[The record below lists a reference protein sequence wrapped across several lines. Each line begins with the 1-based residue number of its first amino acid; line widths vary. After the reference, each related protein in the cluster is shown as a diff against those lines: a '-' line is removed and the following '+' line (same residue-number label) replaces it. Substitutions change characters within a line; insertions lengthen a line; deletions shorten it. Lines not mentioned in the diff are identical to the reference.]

1 MFVTKT
7 KEATTLTPTFIQT
20 EIYTHTKCT
29 FINAN
34 NCQCFWLES
43 GVPEFIGIQAE
54 EGVLMD
60 LSCVQLLLIRAHCNK
75 IFFQTS
81 RTNVVAHLWLSGQLD
96 PHKPVSKAGQQARA
110 EKKKKINKSLN
121 LSCSCEKEHGRG
133 EWNRY
138 VWPLCFSFLL
148 VFSFISIWHSVPHR
162 IL

>member
-60 LSCVQLLLIRAHCNK
+60 LSCVQLLLIRAYCNK

-110 EKKKKINKSLN
+110 EKKKKSINPWIYHAAVRKNMDVENEIDTCGLFAF
-121 LSCSCEKEHGRG
+121 
-133 EWNRY
+133 
-138 VWPLCFSFLL
+138 PFF
-148 VFSFISIWHSVPHR
+148 
-162 IL
+162 